1 MKRSILLICLFV
13 LFLNVRAQEEKISV
27 SFEDLPAQQAVQLLN
42 QQYGLNVVLRSDV
55 QGNVTLFLSDVT
67 VDQLLATLAQSL
79 GCSVQRQEN
88 VYYLVRGKTSKLDV
102 VVKDSLLSLDCD
114 DVEIDQLIREISKKS
129 GLTII
134 AGENVRETRISG
146 YLKEVP
152 INKGLK
158 AFLTSK
164 GFEVIERDG
173 IMEVLKIEERGR
185 DRTSRSR
192 SSSRRRGSSQIK
204 IHRDSLISI
213 DVKDMDLEGF
223 IENLSEQTGMNIVT
237 YGELTGTV
245 SATMEDQPLNRTL
258 DFVLSGTNYGY
269 RKIDDVFVI
278 GKVEGKAAGEGII
291 SKITLIPLKYL
302 KAEDAFKLLP
312 STISPSNIKVVEEH
326 NAFLC
331 STVPEQLRQILE
343 FLEEVDIPAKRV
355 RMRAIVLSVSRKKLS
370 ELGINAGENISDVSE
385 TSSEETETAGEFKAT
400 FNKDDIDD
408 ILEYISSSLD
418 LGTSFE
424 IPTGF
429 MIMINAL
436 EQRGIAKVHAEPS
449 IVTISGQKAS
459 INVGWQGY
467 YRTRVGT
474 SENPLIQVHS
484 VEAGVKLIITP
495 WVGRENDVTA
505 DVEVEVSSL
514 KGISADGLPELSK
527 RSIQTTLKLQEG
539 ETAIIGGLIQ
549 KTETINKNKVPILGD
564 IPLIG
569 DFLFSS
575 QSINVDESELIIYL
589 TPEIVPWN
597 KTE

>member
-1 MKRSILLICLFV
+1 MKHSILPICLFV
-13 LFLNVRAQEEKISV
+13 LFLNVRAQEEKKISV
-27 SFEDLPAQQAVQLLN
+27 SFEGLPAQQAVQLLN
-42 QQYGLNVVLRSDV
+42 QQYGLNVVLRSDI
-55 QGNVTLFLSDVT
+55 QGTVTLFLSNVT

-79 GCSVQRQEN
+79 GCSVQRREN

-114 DVEIDQLIREISKKS
+114 DVEIDQLIREISKQS

-134 AGENVRETRISG
+134 AGENVRETKISG

-173 IMEVLKIEERGR
+173 IMEVLRIEQRGR
-185 DRTSRSR
+185 DRTSRG
-192 SSSRRRGSSQIK
+192 SSRRRGSSQINV
-204 IHRDSLISI
+204 HRDSLISV
-213 DVKDMDLEGF
+213 DVKDMDLASF
-223 IENLSEQTGMNIVT
+223 IENLSEQTGINIVT

-245 SATMEDQPLNRTL
+245 SATVEDQTLSRTL
-258 DFVLSGTNYGY
+258 DFALSGTTFGY

-278 GKVEGKAAGEGII
+278 GKVEGKTAGEGII

-355 RMRAIVLSVSRKKLS
+355 RMRAIILSVSRKKLS
-370 ELGINAGENISDVSE
+370 ELGINAGKNISDVSDNGTE
-385 TSSEETETAGEFKAT
+385 ESGSSGEFKAT

-424 IPTGF
+424 IPAGF
-429 MIMINAL
+429 MIMINSL

-474 SENPLIQVHS
+474 TENPLIQVHS

-505 DVEVEVSSL
+505 DVEIEVSSL

-527 RSIQTTLKLQEG
+527 RSVQTTLKLQEG

-549 KTETINKNKVPILGD
+549 KTETVNKNKVPILGD

-575 QSINVDESELIIYL
+575 QSINVDESELIVYL
-589 TPEIVPWN
+589 TPEIIPWN

>member
-1 MKRSILLICLFV
+1 MKHSILPICLFV
-13 LFLNVRAQEEKISV
+13 LFLNVRAQEEKKISV
-27 SFEDLPAQQAVQLLN
+27 SFEGLPAQQAVQLLN
-42 QQYGLNVVLRSDV
+42 QQYGLNVVLRSDI
-55 QGNVTLFLSDVT
+55 QGTVTLFLSDVT

-79 GCSVQRQEN
+79 GCSVQRHEN

-102 VVKDSLLSLDCD
+102 VVKDGLLSLDCD
-114 DVEIDQLIREISKKS
+114 DVEIDQLIREISKQS

-134 AGENVRETRISG
+134 AGENVRETKISG

-173 IMEVLKIEERGR
+173 IMEVLRIEQRGR
-185 DRTSRSR
+185 DRTSRG
-192 SSSRRRGSSQIK
+192 SSRRRGSSQINV
-204 IHRDSLISI
+204 HRDSLISV
-213 DVKDMDLEGF
+213 DVKDMDLESF
-223 IENLSEQTGMNIVT
+223 IENLSEQTGINIVT

-245 SATMEDQPLNRTL
+245 SATVEDQTLSRTL
-258 DFVLSGTNYGY
+258 DFALSGTTFGY

-355 RMRAIVLSVSRKKLS
+355 RMRAIILSVSRKKLS
-370 ELGINAGENISDVSE
+370 ELGINAGKNISDVSDNGME
-385 TSSEETETAGEFKAT
+385 ESGSSGEFKAT

-424 IPTGF
+424 IPAGF
-429 MIMINAL
+429 MIMINSL

-474 SENPLIQVHS
+474 TENPLIQVHS

-505 DVEVEVSSL
+505 DVEIEVSSL

-527 RSIQTTLKLQEG
+527 RSVQTTLKLQEG

-549 KTETINKNKVPILGD
+549 KTETVNKNKVPILGD

-575 QSINVDESELIIYL
+575 QSINVDESELIVYL
-589 TPEIVPWN
+589 TPEIIPWN

>member
-1 MKRSILLICLFV
+1 MKRLFFL
-13 LFLNVRAQEEKISV
+13 LFLLFFFMNVKAQEEERKISV

-42 QQYGLNVVLRSDV
+42 QQYGLNIVLRSDV
-55 QGNVTLFLSDVT
+55 QGTVTLFLSDVT
-67 VDQLLATLAQSL
+67 VDQLLSTLAQSL
-79 GCSVQRQEN
+79 GCSVNKEEN
-88 VYYLVRGKTSKLDV
+88 VYYLTRGKTSKLDV
-102 VVKDSLLSLDCD
+102 IVEDGLLSLDCD
-114 DVEIDQLIREISKKS
+114 DVEIDRLIREISKQS

-134 AGENVRETRISG
+134 AGANVRERRVSG

-173 IMEVLKIEERGR
+173 IIEVVRIEERRR
-185 DRTSRSR
+185 DRTAR
-192 SSSRRRGSSQIK
+192 SRRRESSKIRIK
-204 IHRDSLISI
+204 RDTLISI
-213 DVKDMDLEGF
+213 DVKDLELQSFMDE
-223 IENLSEQTGMNIVT
+223 LSEQTGMNIVT
-237 YGELTGTV
+237 YGDLTGKV
-245 SATMEDQPLNRTL
+245 SATVEDQPLSRTL
-258 DFVLSGTNYGY
+258 DLVLSGTNFGY
-269 RKIDDVFVI
+269 RKINDVYVV
-278 GKVEGKAAGEGII
+278 GKIEGKTPGEGII
-291 SKITLIPLKYL
+291 SKVTMIPLKYL
-302 KAEDAFKLLP
+302 KADDAFKLLP

-331 STVPEQLRQILE
+331 SAIPEQLRQILE

-355 RMRAIVLSVSRKKLS
+355 KMRAIVISISRKKLS
-370 ELGINAGENISDVSE
+370 ELGINAGENISDAS
-385 TSSEETETAGEFKAT
+385 TDNTEETGSEGFKFT
-400 FNKDDIDD
+400 FDKDDIDD
-408 ILEYISSSLD
+408 ILEYISSSLN
-418 LGTSFE
+418 LGTSVE
-424 IPTGF
+424 IPPGF

-474 SENPLIQVHS
+474 TENPLIQVHS

-495 WVGRENDVTA
+495 WVGKENDVTA

-549 KTETINKNKVPILGD
+549 KTETVNKNKVPILGD

-589 TPEIVPWN
+589 TPEIVPWD
-597 KTE
+597 KVE

>member
-1 MKRSILLICLFV
+1 MKRSILPICLLFF
-13 LFLNVRAQEEKISV
+13 FLNVRAQEEKKISV

-55 QGNVTLFLSDVT
+55 QGTVTLFLSDVT

-79 GCSVQRQEN
+79 GCSVQRHEN
-88 VYYLVRGKTSKLDV
+88 VYYLVKGKTSKLDV

-114 DVEIDQLIREISKKS
+114 DVEIDQLIREISKQS

-134 AGENVRETRISG
+134 AGENVREAKVSG

-185 DRTSRSR
+185 DRTSRS
-192 SSSRRRGSSQIK
+192 SSRRRGSSQIK

-213 DVKDMDLEGF
+213 DVKDMDLESF

-245 SATMEDQPLNRTL
+245 SATIEDQTLSRTL
-258 DFVLSGTNYGY
+258 DFALSGTTYGY

-278 GKVEGKAAGEGII
+278 GKAEGKAAGEGII

-355 RMRAIVLSVSRKKLS
+355 RMRAIVISVSRKKLS
-370 ELGINAGENISDVSE
+370 ELGINAGKNISDVSDI
-385 TSSEETETAGEFKAT
+385 SSEETETAGEFKAT

-418 LGTSFE
+418 LGTTIE

-474 SENPLIQVHS
+474 TENPLIQVHS
-484 VEAGVKLIITP
+484 VEAGVKMIITP

-527 RSIQTTLKLQEG
+527 RSVQTTLKLQEG

-589 TPEIVPWN
+589 TPEIIPWN
-597 KTE
+597 KVE

>member
-1 MKRSILLICLFV
+1 MKRLIFLICLLVF
-13 LFLNVRAQEEKISV
+13 FLNAKAQEEEKKISV

-42 QQYGLNVVLRSDV
+42 QKYGLNVVLRSDV
-55 QGNVTLFLSDVT
+55 QGSVTLFLSNVT
-67 VDQLLATLAQSL
+67 VEQLLATLAQSL
-79 GCSVQRQEN
+79 GCSVNKEDN
-88 VYYLVRGKTSKLDV
+88 VYYLTRGKTSKLDV
-102 VVKDSLLSLDCD
+102 IVENGLLSIDCD
-114 DVEIDQLIREISKKS
+114 DVEIDRLIREISKQS

-134 AGENVRETRISG
+134 AGEKVRDTKISG
-146 YLKEVP
+146 YLKAVP

-164 GFEVIERDG
+164 GFEVIEGDG
-173 IMEVLKIEERGR
+173 IIEVSKIEERGR
-185 DRTSRSR
+185 ER
-192 SSSRRRGSSQIK
+192 SSRRRSSSK
-204 IHRDSLISI
+204 IRVKRDTLISM
-213 DVKDMDLEGF
+213 DVKDMELEKFIDDLSG
-223 IENLSEQTGMNIVT
+223 QTGMNIVT
-237 YGELTGTV
+237 YGELTGKI
-245 SATMEDQPLNRTL
+245 SATVEDQPLSRTL
-258 DFVLSGTNYGY
+258 DLVLSGTNFGY
-269 RKIDDVFVI
+269 RKIGDVFVV
-278 GKVEGKAAGEGII
+278 GKIEGKAPGEGIV
-291 SKITLIPLKYL
+291 SAITLLPLKYL
-302 KAEDAFKLLP
+302 KADDAFKLLP

-331 STVPEQLRQILE
+331 SAVPEQLRQILE

-355 RMRAIVLSVSRKKLS
+355 KMRAIVLSVSRKKLS
-370 ELGINAGENISDVSE
+370 ELGINAGENITDASSG
-385 TSSEETETAGEFKAT
+385 SSEGTGSEGFKAT

-408 ILEYISSSLD
+408 ILEYISSSLN
-418 LGTSFE
+418 LGTSVE
-424 IPTGF
+424 IPAGF

-467 YRTRVGT
+467 YRTRIGT
-474 SENPLIQVHS
+474 AENPLIQVHS
-484 VEAGVKLIITP
+484 VEAGVKLVITP
-495 WVGRENDVTA
+495 WVGKENDVTA

-549 KTETINKNKVPILGD
+549 KTETVNKNKIPILGD

-575 QSINVDESELIIYL
+575 QSINVDETELIIYL
-589 TPEIVPWN
+589 TPEIIPWN
-597 KTE
+597 KVE

>member
-1 MKRSILLICLFV
+1 MKRSILPICLLFF
-13 LFLNVRAQEEKISV
+13 FLNVRAQEEKKISV

-55 QGNVTLFLSDVT
+55 QGTVTLFLSDVT

-79 GCSVQRQEN
+79 GCSVQRHEN
-88 VYYLVRGKTSKLDV
+88 VYYLVKGKTSKLDV

-114 DVEIDQLIREISKKS
+114 DVEIDQLIREISKQS

-134 AGENVRETRISG
+134 AGENVRETRVSG

-185 DRTSRSR
+185 DRTSRS
-192 SSSRRRGSSQIK
+192 SSRRRGSSQIK

-213 DVKDMDLEGF
+213 DVKDMDLESF

-245 SATMEDQPLNRTL
+245 SATIEDQTLSRTL
-258 DFVLSGTNYGY
+258 DFALSGTTYGY

-278 GKVEGKAAGEGII
+278 GKAEGKAAGEGII

-355 RMRAIVLSVSRKKLS
+355 RMRAIVISVSRKKLS
-370 ELGINAGENISDVSE
+370 ELGINAGKNISDVSE

-474 SENPLIQVHS
+474 TENPLIQVHS
-484 VEAGVKLIITP
+484 VEAGVKMIITP

-527 RSIQTTLKLQEG
+527 RSVQTTLKLQEG

-589 TPEIVPWN
+589 TPEIIPWN
-597 KTE
+597 KVE